1 MSLKWLPAALS
12 WLDLPF
18 TKSEEAHKFK
28 SDKKRG
34 IFITASSNAIVF
46 KKEIKDGDCNIKSD
60 LMIIHRYES
69 LSQSTGQE
77 VELDEF
83 VVNHPYQCEVI
94 MTNVS
99 AKRKQVTLLY

>member
-1 MSLKWLPAALS
+1 
-12 WLDLPF
+12 
-18 TKSEEAHKFK
+18 
-28 SDKKRG
+28 
-34 IFITASSNAIVF
+34 
-46 KKEIKDGDCNIKSD
+46 
-60 LMIIHRYES
+60 MIIHRYES